1 MSSQRL
7 NTSISYMRGFQ
18 RALRALSTAVIVIL
32 VSLSAQQTTAQP
44 TFTTFDADIQ
54 GLFFVSGAN
63 GESPLFVVEE
73 SGTGYELMLGG
84 FTYTTDLLHNMARAP
99 DDCGP
104 ASSTDLGGFGIMTFA
119 EGQLWLHRNSG
130 SACFNFPVI
139 ELDEQWKIAGGTGAY
154 KAATG
159 KLVRTYV
166 GNVLTGSGSGTF
178 SGTIKLL

>member
-1 MSSQRL
+1 
-7 NTSISYMRGFQ
+7 MRACK
-18 RALRALSTAVIVIL
+18 RALRALSTAVIVAL
-32 VSLSAQQTTAQP
+32 VGLSAQNTTAQP

-84 FTYTTDLLHNMARAP
+84 FTFTTDLLHNMARAP
-99 DDCGP
+99 EGCGP
-104 ASSTDLGGFGIMTFA
+104 ASSTDLGGFGIMTFP
-119 EGQLWLHRNSG
+119 EGQLWLHRISG

-139 ELDEQWKIAGGTGAY
+139 ELDEQWRIASGTGAY
-154 KAATG
+154 LGATG

-166 GNVLTGSGSGTF
+166 GDVISGTGSGTF

>member
-1 MSSQRL
+1 MSTQRL
-7 NTSISYMRGFQ
+7 NTSIFNMRAFK

-32 VSLSAQQTTAQP
+32 VSMSAQQTTAHP
-44 TFTTFDADIQ
+44 AFTTFDADIQ
-54 GLFFVSGAN
+54 GFFFVSGAN

-73 SGTGYELMLGG
+73 SGTGYEPMLGG

-99 DDCGP
+99 EDCGP

-119 EGQLWLHRNSG
+119 EGQLWLHRISG

-139 ELDEQWKIAGGTGAY
+139 ELEEQWRIAGGSGAY
-154 KAATG
+154 VAATG

-166 GNVLTGSGSGTF
+166 GDVRTGTGSGTF

>member
-1 MSSQRL
+1 MSSQRSST
-7 NTSISYMRGFQ
+7 NISNIRAFS
-18 RALRALSTAVIVIL
+18 RALRVLSMVVVVIL
-32 VSLSAQQTTAQP
+32 VSLSAQQTTAGP

-54 GLFFVSGAN
+54 GFFFVSGAN

-73 SGTGYELMLGG
+73 SGTGYELTSGG

-99 DDCGP
+99 EGCGP

-119 EGQLWLHRNSG
+119 EGQLWLHRISG

-139 ELDEQWKIAGGTGAY
+139 ELEERWRIASGTGAY
-154 KAATG
+154 KGATG

-166 GNVLTGSGSGTF
+166 GDVRTGTGSGTF